1 MTDMQKAIAFL
12 NSIGAQYS
20 VEKTDDL
27 WFDDIFHQN
36 RGFRFTYSK
45 GGEHIDHKTTT
56 KR

>member
-1 MTDMQKAIAFL
+1 MQKAIAFL